1 VNPQRTVF
9 AIVPVKDP
17 ALGKTRLAPLLDA
30 AQRRSLCLSLAKRTM
45 RASADA
51 FGASRTIVV
60 TASLDIARIAAHA
73 GLHVVAEQP
82 GCGLNSAI
90 VQGAKRARDLAADA
104 LLVVPADL
112 ALATAAE
119 LQEAAFSIPL
129 QPGCLIVPDRRLSG
143 TNLLGLSP
151 AREDLFAF
159 GEDSLRRHAEIAEHA
174 GCEVRIHHSDALSL
188 DLDLPED
195 YAAWRL
201 SERRQAA
208 SAPEALPL

>member
-1 VNPQRTVF
+1 VSPQRTVF

-30 AQRRSLCLSLAKRTM
+30 AQRRLLCLSLAKRTM
-45 RASADA
+45 RACADA
-51 FGASRTIVV
+51 FGASRTIIV
-60 TASLDIARIAAHA
+60 TASPEIARIAAHA
-73 GLHVVAEQP
+73 GLHVVAEKP
-82 GCGLNSAI
+82 GCGLNDA
-90 VQGAKRARDLAADA
+90 VAQGARHARTLAADA

-112 ALATAAE
+112 GLATSAD
-119 LQEAAFSIPL
+119 LQESAIAIPH

-143 TNLLGLSP
+143 TNLLGLAP

-159 GEDSLRRHAEIAEHA
+159 GADSLHRHAEIAKLA

-201 SERRQAA
+201 TGRRQAA